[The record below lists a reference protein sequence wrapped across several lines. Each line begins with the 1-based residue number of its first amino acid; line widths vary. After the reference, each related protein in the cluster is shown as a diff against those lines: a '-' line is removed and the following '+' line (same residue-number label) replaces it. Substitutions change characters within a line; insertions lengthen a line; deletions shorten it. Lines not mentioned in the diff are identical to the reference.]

1 MMTDYQLLLLN
12 IVSTMFTL
20 VIVIGCNGAVLFL
33 GLSIWKLLQ
42 DTFDW

>member
-1 MMTDYQLLLLN
+1 MTDYQLSLLN

-33 GLSIWKLLQ
+33 GLMIWQLIV
-42 DTFDW
+42 DRFDL

>member
-1 MMTDYQLLLLN
+1 MTDYQLALLN

-33 GLSIWKLLQ
+33 GLMIWELIVDRFNL
-42 DTFDW
+42 

>member
-1 MMTDYQLLLLN
+1 MTDYQLALLN

-33 GLSIWKLLQ
+33 GLMIWELIV
-42 DTFDW
+42 DRFDL